1 MKTLYGLAQMEAIN
15 HDHDKMHQD
24 FLLHVRRKKKKFDYF
39 TLINISNL
47 IETSFLKSIKQ
58 NMVIVLF
65 MTVIDI
71 SLGAHV
77 TLKNNLPPS

>member
-24 FLLHVRRKKKKFDYF
+24 FLLHVRRKKKFDYF

-77 TLKNNLPPS
+77 TLENNLPLW